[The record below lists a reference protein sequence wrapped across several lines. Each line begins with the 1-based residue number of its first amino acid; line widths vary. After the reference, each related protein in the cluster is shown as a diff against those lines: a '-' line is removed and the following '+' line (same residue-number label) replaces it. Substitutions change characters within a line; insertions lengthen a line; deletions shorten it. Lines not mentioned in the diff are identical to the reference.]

1 MKFYV
6 RRLLVALIL
15 VSLVLSLQSP
25 VYSAVPRV
33 KYVIVM
39 IADGCGLAH
48 LGLTQYYNKFL
59 FNEEL
64 TITDKLFNTGR
75 IGIVTTYAADALVTD
90 SAAAGTAIATGRKT
104 NNRMIS
110 TLPDGTPVKTA
121 MERAIELGYKTGL
134 VAKSTITDATPA
146 VFASHVPHR
155 SQQDAIASQYLEKR
169 IDVLLGGGKSYWLPK
184 SKGGARTDERDLIEE
199 AKNLGYS
206 IVSNL
211 SELEKIQD
219 GKVLGLFASG
229 NIPYRLDADPTVIP
243 SLKEMTE
250 KAIELLYKDSKG
262 FFLMVE
268 GSRVDHASH
277 INDAASVVAEVR
289 EFDDAVKVALEF
301 YNKHPRETLLIVTT
315 DHDNGGLSLIYNY
328 DTNGKEKYATVED
341 LNRIF
346 LVPFSFEKAK
356 SIVQKEGIEKLFT
369 EHYVGPLVIS
379 KEWQDRL
386 TSNKALTP
394 GLFDPFYANLAAGF
408 TDVYMVSWSTNAHTG
423 TPVWIVSLGPG
434 STRLTGYIDNT
445 DIGKTIFRVLGEIIK

>member
-6 RRLLVALIL
+6 KRVYVVLLL
-15 VSLVLSLQSP
+15 LSLLFSIQSQA
-25 VYSAVPRV
+25 YSAVPRV

-59 FNEEL
+59 LNEEL
-64 TITDKLFNTGR
+64 TITDKLFKIGR

-90 SAAAGTAIATGRKT
+90 SAAAGTAIATGKKT

-110 TLPDGTPVKTA
+110 VLPDGTPVKTV

-134 VAKSTITDATPA
+134 VVKSTLTDATPA

-219 GKVLGLFASG
+219 GKVLGLFASK
-229 NIPYRLDADPTVIP
+229 NMPYRLDADPTVIP
-243 SLKEMTE
+243 SLREMTE

-268 GSRVDHASH
+268 GSRIDHASH
-277 INDAASVVAEVR
+277 INDAASVVTEVR

-328 DTNGKEKYATVED
+328 DNNGKEKYATVED

-356 SIVQKEGIEKLFT
+356 SVVEKEGVEKLFT
-369 EHYVGPLVIS
+369 EHYTGEIAIS
-379 KEWQDRL
+379 KEWQEKL
-386 TSNKALTP
+386 LSNKALTP
-394 GLFDPFYANLAAGF
+394 GLFDPFYGTLGAAF
-408 TDVYMVSWSTNAHTG
+408 TDVYMVSWATNGHTG

-434 STRLTGYIDNT
+434 SLSLTGYIDNT
-445 DIGKTIFRVLGEIIK
+445 DIGKSIFRVLGEIVK